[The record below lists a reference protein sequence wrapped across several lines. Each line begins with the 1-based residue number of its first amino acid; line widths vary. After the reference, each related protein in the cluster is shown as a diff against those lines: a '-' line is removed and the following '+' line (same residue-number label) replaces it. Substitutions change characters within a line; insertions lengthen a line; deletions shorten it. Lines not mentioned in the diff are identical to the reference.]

1 MFVSLSYYYVY
12 KSKKITIIA
21 VAFTGI
27 IGNVITVMAL
37 LAYLIKN
44 TYGSIE

>member
-1 MFVSLSYYYVY
+1 MFVSLSYHYVY

-27 IGNVITVMAL
+27 IGNLITVMAL
-37 LAYLIKN
+37 LADLIKK
-44 TYGSIE
+44 TYRSIE

>member
-21 VAFTGI
+21 VASTRI
-27 IGNVITVMAL
+27 IGNFITVMAL
-37 LAYLIKN
+37 LAYLIKK
-44 TYGSIE
+44 TYLAIE